1 MALAIDVKNFCKH
14 YMDEKD
20 PKQTAVENVNFQVN
34 EGEIFGFIGPNG
46 AGKTTTIKTLL
57 GLLKPTSG
65 EITILGKPLGDIE
78 IKKRISYLP
87 ENPYFY
93 QHMNSYEI
101 LDFYGQLFKIPA
113 KERKERI
120 EKLLEQVGLA
130 KDGKRNLKEYSKGM
144 LQRVGIAQALINEP
158 DLVFLDEPTSGLDP
172 IAHKDIQDIIFNLK
186 KNGKTVFMSSHQL
199 SDVENVCDRVAII
212 KRGKIVRMGT
222 MEELLEDGITVITVG
237 NASEELIN
245 SFASLADKIKQ
256 DGKRHNIYVKNQ
268 ENIYTVIDK
277 IKSNANL
284 ISVVP
289 QKQSLEDLFV
299 DIIRGGKE

>member
-1 MALAIDVKNFCKH
+1 MALAIEVKNFCKH
-14 YMDEKD
+14 YLDEKD
-20 PKQTAVENVNFQVN
+20 PKQTAVDNVNFEVE

-65 EITILGKPLGDIE
+65 DIKILGKPLGDIE
-78 IKKRISYLP
+78 IKQRISYLP

-101 LDFYGQLFKIPA
+101 LDFYGQLFKIP
-113 KERKERI
+113 KDVREKRI
-120 EKLLEQVGLA
+120 EALLETVGLA

-144 LQRVGIAQALINEP
+144 LQRIGIAQTLINEP

-212 KRGKIVRMGT
+212 KRGKIVKMGT
-222 MEELLEDGITVITVG
+222 MEELLEDGITVITID
-237 NASEELIN
+237 NANDELIN
-245 SFASLADKIKQ
+245 QLSSFADKVKP
-256 DGKRHNIYVKNQ
+256 DGKRYNIYVKNE
-268 ENIYTVIDK
+268 ENIYKVVDMV
-277 IKSNANL
+277 KSKANL
-284 ISVVP
+284 VSVVP

-299 DIIRGGKE
+299 DIIRGGVE

>member
-14 YMDEKD
+14 YLDEKD
-20 PKQTAVENVNFQVN
+20 PKQTAVENVNFQVK

-101 LDFYGQLFKIPA
+101 LDFYGQLFKIP
-113 KERKERI
+113 KDIRQKRI
-120 EKLLEQVGLA
+120 ADLLELVGLS
-130 KDGKRNLKEYSKGM
+130 KDGQRNLKEYSKGM
-144 LQRVGIAQALINEP
+144 LQRVGLAQTLINEP

-172 IAHKDIQDIIFNLK
+172 IAHKDIQDIIFDLK

-212 KRGKIVRMGT
+212 KRGQIVRMGT
-222 MEELLEDGITVITVG
+222 MEELLEDGITVITVD
-237 NASEELIN
+237 NASDELIK
-245 SFASLADKIKQ
+245 SLSGIADKIKP
-256 DGKRHNIYVKNQ
+256 DGKRYNIYVKNQ
-268 ENIYTVIDK
+268 ENIYKVIDTVRLK
-277 IKSNANL
+277 ANL

>member
-1 MALAIDVKNFCKH
+1 MALAIEVKDFCKR
-14 YMDEKD
+14 YQDEKD
-20 PKQTAVENVNFQVN
+20 PKQTAVENVSFQVK

-65 EITILGKPLGDIE
+65 EISILGKPLGDIE
-78 IKKRISYLP
+78 IKEKISYLP

-93 QHMNSYEI
+93 QHMNAYEI
-101 LDFYGQLFKIPA
+101 LDFYGQLFKIP
-113 KERKERI
+113 KNIRKERI
-120 EKLLEQVGLA
+120 ENLLKVVGLE
-130 KDGKRNLKEYSKGM
+130 KDGKRVLKEYSKGM

-172 IAHKDIQDIIFNLK
+172 IAHKDIQDIIFDLK
-186 KNGKTVFMSSHQL
+186 KKGKTVFMSSHQL

-212 KRGKIVRMGT
+212 KKGKIVRLGT
-222 MEELLEDGITVITVG
+222 MEELLEDGITVITVDYA
-237 NASEELIN
+237 ASDLEETIKN
-245 SFASLADKIKQ
+245 HADKIKE
-256 DGKRHNIYVKNQ
+256 DGNRLNIYVKNQ
-268 ENIYTVIDK
+268 ENMYKVLDL
-277 IKSNANL
+277 IKSKSNL
-284 ISVVP
+284 ISIVP

>member
-1 MALAIDVKNFCKH
+1 MALAIEVKDFCKR
-14 YMDEKD
+14 YQDEKD
-20 PKQTAVENVNFQVN
+20 PKQTAVENVSFQVK

-65 EITILGKPLGDIE
+65 EISILGKPLGDIE
-78 IKKRISYLP
+78 IKEKISYLP

-93 QHMNSYEI
+93 QHMNAYEI
-101 LDFYGQLFKIPA
+101 LDFYGQLFKIP
-113 KERKERI
+113 KNIRKERI
-120 EKLLEQVGLA
+120 ENLLKVVGLE
-130 KDGKRNLKEYSKGM
+130 KDGKRVLKEYSKGM

-172 IAHKDIQDIIFNLK
+172 IAHKDIQDIIFDLK
-186 KNGKTVFMSSHQL
+186 KKGKTVFMSSHQL

-212 KRGKIVRMGT
+212 KKGKIVRLGT
-222 MEELLEDGITVITVG
+222 MEELLEDGITVITVD
-237 NASEELIN
+237 NAASDLEETIKN
-245 SFASLADKIKQ
+245 HADKIKE
-256 DGKRHNIYVKNQ
+256 DGNRLNIYVKNQ
-268 ENIYTVIDK
+268 ENMYKVLDL
-277 IKSNANL
+277 IKSKSNL
-284 ISVVP
+284 ISIVP